1 MRWRIVDEPVQC
13 CLGMCCEGTI
23 VNEDH
28 VTIKYSFK
36 SFGADMKVTL
46 PEEASKAE
54 DRRREKKIPKSVWLR
69 HSPVSSK
76 HTVPVMFSW

>member
-1 MRWRIVDEPVQC
+1 
-13 CLGMCCEGTI
+13 MCCEGTI

-28 VTIKYSFK
+28 VTIKYSFE